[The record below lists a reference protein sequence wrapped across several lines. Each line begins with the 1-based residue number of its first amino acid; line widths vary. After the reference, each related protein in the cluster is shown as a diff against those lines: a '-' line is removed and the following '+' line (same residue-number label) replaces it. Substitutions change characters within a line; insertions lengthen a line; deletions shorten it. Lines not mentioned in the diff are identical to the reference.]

1 MKKIRHSPA
10 PYAYSYFLA
19 FLLSGGGALYF
30 NLRFGMK
37 ANGFLLLSVLAIY
50 LALIQ
55 VFDRFKKRAVV
66 LTIGLLLLA
75 AAFTWV
81 GLAAFPP
88 SAQRGDGETILSWW
102 LLYNPRNGMG
112 YDWDN
117 ALLTLA
123 IFTLLAGLMGYLL
136 QKFLALRI
144 FCALGVIGAL
154 VFFTVSGEEAPFFT
168 LIFALTYLIS
178 ALTEISLCLS
188 PKRKRRISSTFAALC
203 LLPVS
208 LLTAWTA
215 MSLPRGEDP
224 IDWSFV
230 RFWGDSVLSGLGF
243 PGSGGGGDEFDFYS
257 LGYSESAEELG
268 GNIVFSD
275 DTALKLTFPGKTPIS
290 GLRLTGSMQDTYTGR
305 GWERNAEN
313 FSSPYSE
320 CELDSLELLYAAG
333 RSGYSFYGEL
343 PGFMQ
348 NKSVT
353 ISYQDIATRSAFLP
367 PKTFLYSFSHS
378 ESVPFRMYSHGA
390 LFERA
395 QRRVVYDASFLDVD
409 YDSPTFQLLVFSE
422 SEYRY
427 QEDHTVSTELTD
439 WITWVL
445 TSDEE
450 GGGFFT
456 SFDSL
461 EDTLRERRDWI
472 QAYYTALPQS
482 LPKRIYTLTDEVTQG
497 YYDDYGKLLAIEQYL
512 KENYTYTLTPGDVPE
527 GRDFVDYFLFDNQRG
542 YCTYFATA
550 MAVMAR
556 CAGIPTRY
564 VQGFSA
570 QCTEWVPGGEVTCLV
585 QNQEGHAWP
594 EAYLEGIGWIP
605 FEPTAAM
612 SDEPSSAWQGQEPEP
627 VDPNEGVPL
636 EPDDQPELE
645 PESPIEQ
652 DEASGSN
659 PSGIF
664 LVCAGATLLLLG
676 ILLLLLFIKS
686 QMRRRRYRQSN
697 AAEKAY
703 LSFKKVLLLLR
714 VCGFPMDGGETL
726 SVYAKRIGQA
736 LPALPFTEAADAY
749 SRLHY
754 KEEEIGEDGLKKIQS
769 AEAWLL
775 AETKRRFGRLRSFFR
790 RRRIERKA
798 EKQPFTFGRHQ

>member
-1 MKKIRHSPA
+1 MKRIQHTPA

-37 ANGFLLLSVLAIY
+37 ANGFLLLSALAIY

-66 LTIGLLLLA
+66 LIAGLLLLA
-75 AAFTWV
+75 AAFVWIELT
-81 GLAAFPP
+81 AFPP
-88 SAQRGDGETILSWW
+88 PALRDGGETIVRWW
-102 LLYNPRNGMG
+102 LLYNPATGIG
-112 YDWDN
+112 YDWDS
-117 ALLTLA
+117 ALLTLV
-123 IFTLLAGLMGYLL
+123 IFILLAGLIGYLL
-136 QKFLALRI
+136 QKFLVLRI
-144 FCALGVIGAL
+144 FCALGVVAAL

-168 LIFALTYLIS
+168 LIFILTYLIS
-178 ALTEISLCLS
+178 VLTEVGISLS
-188 PKRKRRISSTFAALC
+188 PKRKRRISSAFAALC

-243 PGSGGGGDEFDFYS
+243 PGTGGDEFDFHS

-275 DTALKLTFPGKTPIS
+275 DTALKLTFPGKAPIS

-305 GWERNAEN
+305 GWERNAES

-367 PKTFLYSFSHS
+367 PKTFLCSFSHS

-390 LFERA
+390 LFERE
-395 QRRVVYDASFLDVD
+395 QRRVVYDAAFLDVD

-427 QEDHTVSTELTD
+427 QPDYPIPTELTD

-445 TSDEE
+445 TSNEE
-450 GGGFFT
+450 GGGFFIG
-456 SFDSL
+456 FDRL
-461 EDTLRERRDWI
+461 EDSLRERSDWI
-472 QAYYTALPQS
+472 RAHYTALPQS
-482 LPKRIYTLTDEVTQG
+482 LPERVYTLTDEVTQG

-512 KENYTYTLTPGDVPE
+512 KQNYTYTLTPGAVPE

-570 QCTEWVPGGEVTCLV
+570 QCTEWVSGGEVTCLV

-594 EAYLEGIGWIP
+594 EAYLEGIGWIL
-605 FEPTAAM
+605 FEPTPAM
-612 SDEPSSAWQGQEPEP
+612 SNEPPSAWQGQEPEP
-627 VDPNEGVPL
+627 VNPSEGVPL
-636 EPDDQPELE
+636 EPDDQPEPE
-645 PESPIEQ
+645 PDIPIEQ
-652 DEASGSN
+652 DEMSGLN

-664 LVCAGATLLLLG
+664 LICAGATLLLLG

-686 QMRRRRYRQSN
+686 QKRKRRYRQSST
-697 AAEKAY
+697 AEKAY

-714 VCGFPMDGGETL
+714 ACGFPMNGGETL
-726 SVYAKRIGQA
+726 SAYAKRIGQA
-736 LPALPFTEAADAY
+736 LSALPFTEAADAY

-754 KEEEIGEDGLKKIQS
+754 KEEAIGPEDLRKIQS
-769 AEAWLL
+769 AEAGLL
-775 AETKRRFGRLRSFFR
+775 MEIKQRFGRFRSFFLR
-790 RRRIERKA
+790 RRVERKA
-798 EKQPFTFGRHQ
+798 EKQPFTLDQRK